1 MRADLKT
8 YEHLVKN
15 ESTARKYLLGFCWKN
30 QQRFCP
36 RCRSRSFTKLGD
48 GRRRCKRCG
57 YLYHDFSGRWINL
70 SRLAPDQWLRVVKLF
85 ELELPASAIAR
96 QAGIAYNTAHRA
108 VTVLRMAILAHGEDA
123 PSLLPI
129 MMGRGGPLSGG
140 GRQGSDGSWEDPVF
154 GLTFR
159 DGGVMVN
166 VIQGCKAE
174 DLLGSAAEKGRHGN
188 VLCAERFEAY
198 DSILYSG
205 FNRLAV
211 GHGKNY
217 PGDRGHVNGLEGF
230 WSFAKERLMR
240 HHGIS
245 GRYFPLYLKELEFRY
260 NHRQQALFDQLCRF
274 LCGFVPSSE

>member
-1 MRADLKT
+1 
-8 YEHLVKN
+8 
-15 ESTARKYLLGFCWKN
+15 
-30 QQRFCP
+30 
-36 RCRSRSFTKLGD
+36 
-48 GRRRCKRCG
+48 
-57 YLYHDFSGRWINL
+57 
-70 SRLAPDQWLRVVKLF
+70 VVKLF

-129 MMGRGGPLSGG
+129 MMGRGGPLSWG